1 MRLNVAATA
10 LACEVRDAARLRSPE
25 RPNPTGA
32 DFEERDVRTSLVAGI
47 ADPPDPPEPGR
58 SGDGAAR
65 GDAAQRATARRED
78 SARRGAEDAVDVA
91 LVQRIVAGDS
101 TALGELYDRFGR
113 QAYSL
118 ARRICVDDGLAEDV
132 VQEVFLA
139 FWRDPSRFD
148 PDRGRFGT
156 WLLTLVH
163 HKAVDAVRRES
174 VIRRRTVPAAEDG
187 TEWNAPPG
195 PGADEGAIGS
205 LVAGTVR
212 DALGR
217 LPAEQRQ
224 VLALAYYGGYTQ
236 REVAAKIGVPLG
248 TVKSRMFTGVA
259 RLRNLL
265 GPVVGDP
272 DGGTAGGMS

>member
-10 LACEVRDAARLRSPE
+10 LACEVRDAARLRSTR
-25 RPNPTGA
+25 RPNRWGA
-32 DFEERDVRTSLVAGI
+32 DLEERDVRTSLVAGI
-47 ADPPDPPEPGR
+47 ADPPDPPEHGR
-58 SGDGAAR
+58 PGDGAAR

-78 SARRGAEDAVDVA
+78 SARRAEDAVDVG

-139 FWRDPSRFD
+139 FWRDPARFD
-148 PDRGRFGT
+148 PNRGRFGT